1 MSNHNIGDLVHL
13 GAFRLM
19 GVITGIIINSKDG
32 HPFVVSW
39 MNGKT
44 GNYSFEEIT
53 EFKENLQEV
62 VDEFDS

>member
-1 MSNHNIGDLVHL
+1 MDKHDIGDLVHL

-32 HPFVVSW
+32 HPYVVSW

-44 GNYSFEEIT
+44 ANYSFHEII
-53 EFKENLQEV
+53 EFKSNLQEII
-62 VDEFDS
+62 DDYDS